1 MAEQVLMPQLGE
13 SVTEGTIGQ
22 WLKHPGDRV
31 EKYESLLEVLTD
43 KVNAEVPSPAAGT
56 VVKLLV
62 EEGTT
67 VPIGTPICELDT
79 GSGEGAVAADKPA
92 APAAEEAPTAAP
104 AAAPTAVSTPAPA
117 AAAAAPAS
125 RDGVRYSPAVRRLA
139 AEHHVD
145 PAEVTGT
152 GAGGRVTRD
161 DVLKFVEAGAK
172 APAPAQAPAP
182 AGAPA
187 APAPAASVA
196 VGAPA
201 QIEDGDT
208 LEPVSQVRRVIAE
221 RMVRSKQTVPHAWL
235 MVEADVTGLVA
246 LRAQHKD
253 AFRAREGVPLT
264 YLPFMLR
271 AVVRALKAVPIMN
284 AQWNGSEIVV
294 KKRVNVGIAAATER
308 GLVVPVIHDADEKN
322 VIGLAKAAQDLTQRA
337 RNGRLKLEDLSGGTF
352 TVDNTGAVG
361 TVLTYPIINAPEVGI
376 VTMESIVKRPVV
388 MPGDAIAV
396 RSMVNLCL
404 SFDHRVVDGA
414 EAALF
419 VNTVKKEL
427 EALTPSSSID

>member
-22 WLKHPGDRV
+22 WLKHPGDHV
-31 EKYESLLEVLTD
+31 DKYESLLEVLTD
-43 KVNAEVPSPAAGT
+43 KVNAEVPAPVAGT

-62 EEGTT
+62 EEGAT

-79 GSGEGAVAADKPA
+79 GSGDNAAPAAAAEGAKAQA
-92 APAAEEAPTAAP
+92 APAAEEP
-104 AAAPTAVSTPAPA
+104 AAPAPA
-117 AAAAAPAS
+117 AAKAAPA
-125 RDGVRYSPAVRRLA
+125 REGTRYSPAVRRLA

-145 PAEVTGT
+145 PAAVVGT
-152 GAGGRVTRD
+152 GAGGRVTRG
-161 DVLKFVEAGAK
+161 DVLKFAETGAK
-172 APAPAQAPAP
+172 APAAAPARAP
-182 AGAPA
+182 EPSAPASAALAAGAPA
-187 APAPAASVA
+187 N
-196 VGAPA
+196 
-201 QIEDGDT
+201 IEDGDT

-246 LRAQHKD
+246 LRARHKD
-253 AFRAREGVPLT
+253 AFRERQGVPLT
-264 YLPFMLR
+264 YLPFMMR
-271 AVVRALKAVPIMN
+271 AVVRALEAVPIMN
-284 AQWNGSEIVV
+284 AQWSGDQIVM
-294 KKRVNVGIAAATER
+294 KRRVNVGIAAATPR
-308 GLVVPVIHDADEKN
+308 GLVVPVVHDADEKN
-322 VIGLAKAAQDLTQRA
+322 VVGLAKATQDLTQRA
-337 RNGRLKLEDLSGGTF
+337 RSGRLKLEDLSGGTF

-427 EALTPSSSID
+427 EALTPQSPID

>member
-43 KVNAEVPSPAAGT
+43 KVNAEVPSPTAGT
-56 VVKLLV
+56 VAKLLV

-79 GSGEGAVAADKPA
+79 GSGEVAAPAPAEKPASPPAPA
-92 APAAEEAPTAAP
+92 APAPVGEVLG
-104 AAAPTAVSTPAPA
+104 AAAKAGPA
-117 AAAAAPAS
+117 

-139 AEHHVD
+139 AEHQVD
-145 PAEVTGT
+145 PAEVAGT
-152 GAGGRVTRD
+152 GAGGRVTRG
-161 DVLKFVEAGAK
+161 DVLKFAEAGAK
-172 APAPAQAPAP
+172 R
-182 AGAPA
+182 PA
-187 APAPAASVA
+187 APEKPAASPAAAAAASVA
-196 VGAPA
+196 AGAPA

-235 MVEADVTGLVA
+235 MVEADVTGLVG

-271 AVVRALKAVPIMN
+271 AVVRALKAVPVMN
-284 AQWNGSEIVV
+284 AQWNGDQIVM
-294 KKRVNVGIAAATER
+294 KKRVNIGIAAATER
-308 GLVVPVIHDADEKN
+308 GLVVPVVHDADEKN
-322 VIGLAKAAQDLTQRA
+322 VVGLAKAAQDLTQRA
-337 RNGRLKLEDLSGGTF
+337 RSGRLKLEDLTGGTF

-388 MPGDAIAV
+388 MAGDAIAV

-427 EALTPSSSID
+427 EALSLASSID

>member
-22 WLKHPGDRV
+22 WLKHPGDHV
-31 EKYESLLEVLTD
+31 DKYESLLEVLTD
-43 KVNAEVPSPAAGT
+43 KVNAEVPAPVAGT

-62 EEGTT
+62 EEGAT

-79 GSGEGAVAADKPA
+79 GSGESAAP
-92 APAAEEAPTAAP
+92 APAAEPSAAEVAPAAPPSAASAAVSAAAKAAP
-104 AAAPTAVSTPAPA
+104 AREGT
-117 AAAAAPAS
+117 
-125 RDGVRYSPAVRRLA
+125 RYSPAVRRLA
-139 AEHHVD
+139 AEHQVD
-145 PAEVTGT
+145 PAAVTGT
-152 GAGGRVTRD
+152 GAGGRVTRG
-161 DVLKFVEAGAK
+161 DVLKFAEAGAK
-172 APAPAQAPAP
+172 APAAAPAR
-182 AGAPA
+182 GAEA
-187 APAPAASVA
+187 SAPAPAAMA
-196 VGAPA
+196 AGAPA
-201 QIEDGDT
+201 HIEDGDT

-246 LRAQHKD
+246 LRARHKD
-253 AFRAREGVPLT
+253 VFRERHGVPLT
-264 YLPFMLR
+264 YLPFMMR
-271 AVVRALKAVPIMN
+271 AVVRALQAVPIMN
-284 AQWNGSEIVV
+284 AQWSGDQIVM
-294 KKRVNVGIAAATER
+294 KRRVNVGIAAATAR
-308 GLVVPVIHDADEKN
+308 GLVVPVVHDADEKN
-322 VIGLAKAAQDLTQRA
+322 VVGLAKATQDLTQRA
-337 RNGRLKLEDLSGGTF
+337 RSGRLKLEDLSGGTF

-376 VTMESIVKRPVV
+376 VTMESIVKRPRV

-419 VNTVKKEL
+419 VNTVKTEL
-427 EALTPSSSID
+427 EALTRESPID